1 MAKNKIPGSDKA
13 WSILAKLDPA
23 AVCKAGAVS
32 FDGVSGAYVVRSF
45 GRDVIVSLQQRS
57 IAVTSPEDN
66 ALFTK
71 LGYFFDLS
79 VLWYLVSAKDLP
91 PSGRLVKLQTMQ
103 GGEIFTKGSHVLP
116 LDRIADQFGTD
127 REGFLERGLSLG
139 GTATK
144 IGDASL
150 ELHPFPRVPAVLVL
164 WLKDEEFPARADL
177 LFDSTCILQVPIDI
191 LWSIAMMTVLV
202 MK

>member
-1 MAKNKIPGSDKA
+1 MAENKIPGSDKA

-32 FDGVSGAYVVRSF
+32 FDGASGAYVVRSF

-57 IAVTSPEDN
+57 IAVTLPEDN
-66 ALFTK
+66 ALFKK

-79 VLWYLVSAKDLP
+79 VLWYLVSARDLP
-91 PSGRLVKLQTMQ
+91 QSNRLVKLQTMQ

-116 LDRIADQFGTD
+116 LDHIAEQFGTD
-127 REGFLERGLSLG
+127 REGFLERGVSLG
-139 GTATK
+139 GNAMNL
-144 IGDASL
+144 GDVSL